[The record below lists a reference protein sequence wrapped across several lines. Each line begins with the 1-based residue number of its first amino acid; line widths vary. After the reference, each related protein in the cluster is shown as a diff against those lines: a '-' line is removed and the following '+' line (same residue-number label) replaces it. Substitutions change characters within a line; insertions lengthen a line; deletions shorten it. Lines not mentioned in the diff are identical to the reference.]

1 MSDPCGEVLVK
12 ALFDDTKKLNAL
24 SGGIAMIV
32 CGYSDNDVHA
42 KLDEADKLIDIVK
55 LHITTLKGYL

>member
-1 MSDPCGEVLVK
+1 MTDPCGETLVR

-32 CGYSDNDVHA
+32 FGYSNNDVHA
-42 KLDEADKLIDIVK
+42 KLDEAQKLAEIVQ